1 MSMAAA
7 AQSRMTPSTT
17 ITVNNNTPYHNK
29 HILNSRRMEMRYKS
43 VSDLDSVVNESR
55 NQEVQYKISK
65 VIKNNASFD
74 LNLSLDSSEKIM
86 DRSALSRRK

>member
-17 ITVNNNTPYHNK
+17 ITVNNHTPYNNK
-29 HILNSRRMEMRYKS
+29 HMLRSRRMEMRYKS
-43 VSDLDSVVNESR
+43 VSDLDSIVNESR
-55 NQEVQYKISK
+55 NQDVQYKISK

-74 LNLSLDSSEKIM
+74 LNLSLDSSEKIA
-86 DRSALSRRK
+86 DSSAVSSRK